1 MTLDY
6 ISQYSTGINR
16 TLFWTLL
23 YYSGLYLKVFWFLF
37 SKVCIV
43 LKSCTATSQTA
54 NLLTNLFPQ
63 IRLIK
68 RDPISMQ
75 LLHTLSIKKF

>member
-1 MTLDY
+1 M
-6 ISQYSTGINR
+6 
-16 TLFWTLL
+16 
-23 YYSGLYLKVFWFLF
+23 VFWFLF